1 MGVQAWLS
9 IITLILLGA
18 ITIYMYLHRKH
29 SRPDLPVQEKLTQSR
44 ILTMVKREMADMLK
58 EETFFGKDD
67 VEWEALY
74 KRTQRIRKAAE
85 KCVFGID
92 ADKVVIKD
100 LIKSIIQEIVV
111 NEENMKDVIDFNSTY
126 LDPMIKFEVLMYYLK
141 KKYGKDA
148 LTYLIKTYHL
158 DSVHYDIEDG
168 NTPSYMITDEDIDFV
183 YSQEIKEDIPFNIQL
198 EIEAT
203 LIYQKYKGLGCIDTL
218 DEMHIDGYNI
228 GTSGSILSDVFDK
241 DRKVTKATRSVWI
254 YFEGKYIHAKFFTFY
269 TMEECRRIV
278 QLLARYNR
286 PGPLTK
292 SRGYVVTTKWN
303 KSRVLAL
310 CPDASEYWACFVR
323 NFSLSSQTLESLVD
337 PVIKDPITGKP
348 VYKEE
353 PMTDEE
359 IAGGEPLWEFSGKE
373 YDAENHVW
381 LIPKRKYKNAI
392 VPKKTIELLMKGQV
406 TTGFTGRQ
414 GSGKTTMMTAAISP
428 VDARFNIRVLELAPE
443 LYLRELYPDRN
454 ILSVQETATVTA
466 AELQD
471 ALKKSDAALTIVGEV
486 AQDIIAARMLQ
497 LGQVAT
503 IFTIFSHHANRTED
517 LVNSLTNSVVASSGG
532 AATPATVLPQVIDVI
547 KMDVHLDYDVDGNRF
562 IERITEIRR
571 LDSKPYPDR
580 EEGEPIEEYRVRLE
594 KEYYTRVTDR
604 RMFEAVDILHFDKM
618 TFTYV
623 TDEFFS
629 EELTRHIL
637 NRLPKEDIPEF
648 KKFALEN
655 WGAA

>member
-9 IITLILLGA
+9 IVSLIVLGA
-18 ITIYMYLHRKH
+18 ITIYMYLHRKN
-29 SRPDLPVQEKLTQSR
+29 SRPDLPVQERLTQTR
-44 ILTMVKREMADMLK
+44 LLEMVKREMADMLK

-67 VEWEALY
+67 AEWEALY

-92 ADKVVIKD
+92 ADKVVVKD
-100 LIKSIIQEIVV
+100 LIKSIIQEIV
-111 NEENMKDVIDFNSTY
+111 ETEDKLKDVIDFNSPY
-126 LDPMIKFEVLMYYLK
+126 LDPMVKFEVLMYYLK

-148 LTYLIKTYHL
+148 LTYIIKTYHL
-158 DSVHYDIEDG
+158 DNVHYTIEDSK
-168 NTPSYMITDEDIDFV
+168 TPSYMITNEDIDFV
-183 YSQEIKEDIPFNIQL
+183 YSQEIKWEIPFQVQL
-198 EIEAT
+198 EVEAT
-203 LIYQKYKGLGCIDTL
+203 LIYQMYKGFGCIDTL

-241 DRKVTKATRSVWI
+241 DRKVTRATRSVWI

-323 NFSLSSQTLESLVD
+323 NFSLSSQTLESLVN
-337 PVIKDPITGKP
+337 PILKDPISGNP
-348 VYKEE
+348 LYDVV
-353 PMTDEE
+353 PMTEEE
-359 IAGGEPLWEFSGKE
+359 IAGGEAVWNLTGKKF
-373 YDAENHVW
+373 DAETHTW
-381 LIPKRKYKNAI
+381 QIPKRKYNNAI
-392 VPKKTIELLMKGQV
+392 VPMRTIEYLMKGQV

-517 LVNSLTNSVVASSGG
+517 LVNALTNSVVASSGG

-547 KMDVHLDYDVDGNRF
+547 KVDVHLDYDVDGNRY
-562 IERITEIRR
+562 IERITEIIR
-571 LDSKPYPDR
+571 LDSKPYPLQ
-580 EEGEPIEEYRVRLE
+580 EEGESLEAYKVRLDR
-594 KEYYTRVTDR
+594 EYYTRVTDR
-604 RMFEAVDILHFDKM
+604 KMFDTVDILHFDKN
-618 TFTYV
+618 TFTYH
-623 TDEFFS
+623 TDAFFS
-629 EELTRHIL
+629 EELTKHIL
-637 NRLPKEDIPEF
+637 NRLPKNDIPEF

-655 WGAA
+655 WEVA